1 MTPLQVT
8 LAGIGCLV
16 LVLLIYASIDWSR
29 ERNRW
34 PKSEKR
40 PLRGMR
46 K

>member
-8 LAGIGCLV
+8 LAGIGGLV
-16 LVLLIYASIDWSR
+16 LVLLIFASIDCSR
-29 ERNRW
+29 ERRRW

-46 K
+46 R